1 MSAAMSRRLS
11 QVCLMSNYSIV
22 KQMVIIIVHIFLNI
36 LITLS
41 TFSVN
46 FVFFIRDLA
55 FLLTSI
61 KFQNAYLYNYFY
73 FLLFFSSKASFRPWA
88 DVKKIVCV
96 IYISSSDK

>member
-1 MSAAMSRRLS
+1 MTDDGHVLEAETYVGGHVEALESGL
-11 QVCLMSNYSIV
+11 SNYSIV

-73 FLLFFSSKASFRPWA
+73 FLLFFLRKLPF
-88 DVKKIVCV
+88 VHGQI
-96 IYISSSDK
+96 